1 MDLGLKGLAEQLV
14 ERAAHRVA
22 LTGRRMLLFFLGG
35 LCVLVTLGFLT
46 AALYTWLD
54 RSYGVFIAEL
64 GVAAI
69 FLLLGL
75 ILMLVGAMTGRRR
88 PSPAARSHGPAGG
101 PRQRRHRAYRSALRA
116 GGRLRAGLRSR
127 PAPRQVAPPGCLR
140 CRHP

>member
-88 PSPAARSHGPAGG
+88 PPQPHAAMDP
-101 PRQRRHRAYRSALRA
+101 L
-116 GGRLRAGLRSR
+116 AGLASAATE
-127 PAPRQVAPPGCLR
+127 PIAPLFALVAAFALGFARGLR
-140 CRHP
+140 RGK